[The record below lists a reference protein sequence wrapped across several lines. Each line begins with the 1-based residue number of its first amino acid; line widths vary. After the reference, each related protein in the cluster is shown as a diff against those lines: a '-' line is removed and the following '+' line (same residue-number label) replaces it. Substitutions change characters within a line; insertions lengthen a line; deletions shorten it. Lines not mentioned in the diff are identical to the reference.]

1 MNVNTATR
9 PRFVEL
15 KEEDFT
21 DKGIIQRLRLY
32 GLILRGSGLVAE
44 EVFTGRCRALNALID
59 ELQTDHEQPII
70 TSIRQQIKRLPSIYE
85 EVLFLYDLFDLAD
98 RIKNLVRVQ
107 ESRDFEFGR
116 LNRLQEQRP
125 PLYEKKAFANWRGRF
140 LYANKRYAFEKRQ
153 EEEAYKLFA
162 ITDCNVRLWA
172 TVLTA

>member
-21 DKGIIQRLRLY
+21 DKGIIQRLRHY
-32 GLILRGSGLVAE
+32 GLIVRGSGLVAE
-44 EVFTGRCRALNALID
+44 EVFAERCKVLNALID

-70 TSIRQQIKRLPSIYE
+70 TSYRQQIEHLPSIYE
-85 EVLFLYDLFDLAD
+85 EVLFLYDVYDLAD
-98 RIKNLVRVQ
+98 RIKILVRVQ
-107 ESRDFEFGR
+107 EIKDFEFAR

-125 PLYEKKAFANWRGRF
+125 PLYEKKTFANWRGRF
-140 LYANKRYAFEKRQ
+140 LYAKKRYAFEERR

-162 ITDCNVRLWA
+162 ITDSNLRLWA